1 MTVKQFPLPACVE
14 VTLLLAPNEAFYAAS
29 MGGLTDEQLGCATL
43 WGTMQDNPKLRRY
56 VTESAAVG
64 VHIMLR
70 HRMFYDDNGEA

>member
-1 MTVKQFPLPACVE
+1 
-14 VTLLLAPNEAFYAAS
+14 
-29 MGGLTDEQLGCATL
+29 MGGLTEEQLGCATL

-70 HRMFYDDNGEA
+70 HRMFYDDNGET